1 MKKSKLEQ
9 EKIKRYHFVIV
20 GFGEFKNIIRKF
32 DENLKFYR
40 LENQGKTKAREIIYD
55 VPNNMLSDSG
65 IVLSKLYEDGKVM
78 FNVRKLSTLPGQ
90 LKRPSKKF
98 ILGELEVDE
107 EPKDFSLSIASAIE
121 NSFNSTFTVDLDAFV
136 KQTVAKIEIT
146 VDAVKYK
153 IISGTGYRASIL
165 FENALYRDIKTNKKV
180 SQQGVTLQLP
190 LGEENEKCNQELLNV
205 IDKKIEELAPSNL
218 SRFEIAQR
226 LLYPKVDEQPDIEP
240 ASDEE

>member
-1 MKKSKLEQ
+1 
-9 EKIKRYHFVIV
+9 
-20 GFGEFKNIIRKF
+20 
-32 DENLKFYR
+32 
-40 LENQGKTKAREIIYD
+40 
-55 VPNNMLSDSG
+55 MLSDSG

-226 LLYPKVDEQPDIEP
+226 LLYPKVEEQPDIEP